1 MNTLIN
7 KGENKMSALYKRK
20 DSPYWWFGAM
30 YRGRR
35 VAQSTRMTNK
45 KLAKKIAEEWDLNL
59 ILGKL
64 DFIGHSTLPL
74 FSDFKNKYL
83 IFIAKRKSENAVT
96 IAKGVLRKFND
107 YLMTQK
113 IKRIEGITV
122 RTMDRY
128 TDTLTKTVKDENGGL
143 MEIPV
148 ATKTKRNHL
157 QVISSMF
164 DQAIK
169 EELVKSNP
177 AKLASLPQRKDEIK
191 VRENRLLE
199 PIDLK
204 IIFEGAGS
212 WSLYYAFL
220 YHTGLRAG
228 DVAKLTY
235 GNIDFKKRAIV
246 SFIRKTRKIHEFPIA
261 EFLIKQLPKGIS
273 KESPLF
279 PDVYAENEVTLNG
292 KIAKPRKFMQALLKA
307 GSRPHAT
314 LHSFR
319 HTFNSTLRDLGMSIE
334 DRQVLLAHASSETN
348 KIYTHPN
355 FNLASDYVNKV
366 PKYIIK
372 RSNNV
377 AIT

>member
-1 MNTLIN
+1 M
-7 KGENKMSALYKRK
+7 
-20 DSPYWWFGAM
+20 
-30 YRGRR
+30 
-35 VAQSTRMTNK
+35 
-45 KLAKKIAEEWDLNL
+45 
-59 ILGKL
+59 
-64 DFIGHSTLPL
+64 
-74 FSDFKNKYL
+74 
-83 IFIAKRKSENAVT
+83 
-96 IAKGVLRKFND
+96 
-107 YLMTQK
+107 
-113 IKRIEGITV
+113 
-122 RTMDRY
+122 
-128 TDTLTKTVKDENGGL
+128 
-143 MEIPV
+143 
-148 ATKTKRNHL
+148 
-157 QVISSMF
+157 
-164 DQAIK
+164 
-169 EELVKSNP
+169 
-177 AKLASLPQRKDEIK
+177 
-191 VRENRLLE
+191 
-199 PIDLK
+199 
-204 IIFEGAGS
+204 
-212 WSLYYAFL
+212 YYAFL

-319 HTFNSTLRDLGMSIE
+319 HTFNNTLRDLGMSIE